1 MNVYGWVLFA
11 HSYLRWFILVAM
23 LLLLV
28 RAFVGAAR
36 GSRWNEAD
44 ERLHVINLS
53 LLDLQFTLGLLLYAF
68 LSPWVRT
75 FFADVGAAMKDSVL
89 RFYGVEHILT
99 MLLAVALMHISRA
112 RSKRSTHPKQR
123 YRRVAVSTLIAL
135 VLILVSIP
143 WPGRRY
149 GRPLLRGVSQL
160 ELPVRAFDSVRGL
173 ST

>member
-11 HSYLRWFILVAM
+11 HSYLRWFVLVAM

-28 RAFVGAAR
+28 RAFAGAAR
-36 GSRWNEAD
+36 GSRWSEAD

-53 LLDLQFTLGLLLYAF
+53 LLDLQFVLGLLLYAF

-75 FFADVGAAMKDSVL
+75 FYADVGAAMKDSVL
-89 RFYGVEHILT
+89 RFYGLEHVFT
-99 MLLAVALMHISRA
+99 MLIVVALMHISRV
-112 RSKRSTHPKQR
+112 RSKRATHAKQR
-123 YRRVAVSTLIAL
+123 YRRVAVSTSIAL

-149 GRPLLRGVSQL
+149 GRPLLRGVSQS
-160 ELPVRAFDSVRGL
+160 ERAARVCDNV
-173 ST
+173 

>member
-1 MNVYGWVLFA
+1 MNVYGLLLFA
-11 HSYLRWFILVAM
+11 HSYLRWFVLVAM

-28 RAFVGAAR
+28 RAFAGAAR

-53 LLDLQFTLGLLLYAF
+53 LLDLQFTLGLLLYVF

-75 FFADVGAAMKDSVL
+75 FYADMSVGMKDSVL
-89 RFYGVEHILT
+89 RFYGLEHVFT
-99 MLLAVALMHISRA
+99 MVVSVALMHISRV
-112 RSKRSTHPKQR
+112 RSKRASHPKQR

-149 GRPLLRGVSQL
+149 GRPLLRGVSHLQQSL
-160 ELPVRAFDSVRGL
+160 HVSDKG
-173 ST
+173 

>member
-28 RAFVGAAR
+28 RSAVGAAR
-36 GSRWNEAD
+36 GSSWNEAD

-53 LLDLQFTLGLLLYAF
+53 LLDLQFLLGLLLYVF

-75 FFADVGAAMKDSVL
+75 FYADVGAAMKDSVL
-89 RFYGVEHILT
+89 RFYGLEHVFT
-99 MLLAVALMHISRA
+99 MLLVLALMHISRV
-112 RSKRSTHPKQR
+112 RSKRATHPKQR
-123 YRRVAVSTLIAL
+123 YLRVAVSTSIAL

-149 GRPLLRGVSQL
+149 GRPLLRGISQL
-160 ELPVRAFDSVRGL
+160 ELAPRVSDKCEPS
-173 ST
+173 SS